1 MKEPDHDLVDEGK
14 TSKFHPKFD
23 GTPLR
28 VLSQGMTW
36 LRNSVDGEV
45 DQTEVRGSVRG
56 LKGESRGVLT
66 KI

>member
-36 LRNSVDGEV
+36 SILYVKKLCG
-45 DQTEVRGSVRG
+45 G
-56 LKGESRGVLT
+56 
-66 KI
+66 